1 MNNTVILVGRLVKDI
16 EVRYTTEGIAISEF
30 TLAVTRSYKDKN
42 TGNYEADFIKVQVW
56 RNTAETMSKYCQ
68 KGDMVGVKGEWK
80 HENYED
86 KDGNKRSKDYVLAS
100 SVTFLQTNKKEEKEE
115 KLNCVE
121 VMETVTK
128 DPFEEFANETQNPD
142 LPF

>member
-16 EVRYTTEGIAISEF
+16 EVRYTTEGIATSEF
-30 TLAVTRSYKDKN
+30 TLAVTRNYKDKK
-42 TGNYEADFIKVQVW
+42 TGNYEADFIRVQVW
-56 RNTAETMSKYCQ
+56 RNTAEAMSKYCQ

-86 KDGNKRSKDYVLAS
+86 KDGNKRSEDYVLAS
-100 SVTFLQTNKKEEKEE
+100 NITFLQTNKKEEKEE

-121 VMETVTK
+121 VMEAVTSVE
-128 DPFEEFANETQNPD
+128 DDD

>member
-1 MNNTVILVGRLVKDI
+1 
-16 EVRYTTEGIAISEF
+16 
-30 TLAVTRSYKDKN
+30 
-42 TGNYEADFIKVQVW
+42 
-56 RNTAETMSKYCQ
+56 MSKYCQ

-100 SVTFLQTNKKEEKEE
+100 NITFLQNNKKEEKEE

-121 VMETVTK
+121 VMEAVTS
-128 DPFEEFANETQNPD
+128 EEDDD